1 MLNYFGIK
9 PVLISIKNPQANAT
23 VEQLHQVILNMLVTK
38 DLDKKFFEYIDPWV
52 ETLSSIA
59 WAITASYHHN
69 IQATPGQ
76 AVFDRDMIFNIASVV
91 D

>member
-1 MLNYFGIK
+1 MLD
-9 PVLISIKNPQANAT
+9 
-23 VEQLHQVILNMLVTK
+23 TK
-38 DLDKKFFEYIDPWV
+38 YLTNKFFNYIYPWV
-52 ETLSSIA
+52 ETLSYIA